1 MKRAGAL
8 ICVILMAVLLMAP
21 AAFADDS
28 SSSATAAKTDL
39 EIVTSSPE
47 DGATGVAVDNLSV
60 KIRFNKDVYPAS
72 ADIKKANAKQFKLV
86 DADGKKIPLQV
97 YYSDKEEGLIL
108 VAADVYSGKN
118 KNTIKGDVT
127 YTLNIGRN
135 FQAADGSTMG
145 QKATISMTTLNQG
158 RSTAIYMILM
168 VLMMAGMVFFTVR
181 STKKD
186 EKKKKEERE
195 FKEGVNPY
203 KEAKKSG
210 KSVEEVVAKQSKK
223 KAKKEEAIR
232 KQKEAEAAIEAEI
245 IEKIRKESNKRVSA
259 PRAISASGSDLKLRV
274 VKDSG
279 EKVDAKEI
287 EAKAAEAKKNNKGT
301 TNPKNQS
308 GKSKNKN
315 KKNKGKKKK

>member
-1 MKRAGAL
+1 MRRAGAL
-8 ICVILMAVLLMAP
+8 ICVIIMSVLLMAP
-21 AAFADDS
+21 AAFADNGS
-28 SSSATAAKTDL
+28 STATAAKTDL
-39 EIVTSSPE
+39 EIMSSSPE

-72 ADIKKANAKQFKLV
+72 ADIKKANAKQFKLA
-86 DADGKKIPLQV
+86 DADGKNIPLQV
-97 YYSDKEEGLIL
+97 YYSDKDEGLIL
-108 VAADVYSGKN
+108 VAADVYSGKT
-118 KNTIKGDVT
+118 KNVIKGDVT
-127 YTLNIGRN
+127 YTLAVGKD

-145 QKATISMTTLNQG
+145 QQKTISMTTLNQG

-186 EKKKKEERE
+186 EQKKKEERE
-195 FKEGVNPY
+195 YKEGVNPY

-232 KQKEAEAAIEAEI
+232 RQKEAEAAIEAEI
-245 IEKIRKESNKRVSA
+245 IEKIRKESNKRVSS
-259 PRAISASGSDLKLRV
+259 PHAISSAGSTLKLKV

-279 EKVDAKEI
+279 EKT
-287 EAKAAEAKKNNKGT
+287 EAKAAKSNEPKKSNKGT

-308 GKSKNKN
+308 GKNKN

>member
-1 MKRAGAL
+1 MRKAGAL
-8 ICVILMAVLLMAP
+8 ICVIIMTVLLMAP
-21 AAFADDS
+21 AAFVAEDGDS
-28 SSSATAAKTDL
+28 AAAAKTDL
-39 EIVTSSPE
+39 EIVSSSPE

-60 KIRFNKDVYPAS
+60 KIRFNKDVYPKS
-72 ADIKKANAKQFKLV
+72 DEIKAANAKQFKLV
-86 DADGKKIPLQV
+86 DSEGKKVPLKV

-108 VAADVYSGKN
+108 AAADVYSGKN

-127 YTLNIGRN
+127 YTLNVGRN

-145 QKATISMTTLNQG
+145 QKVTISMTTLNQG

-168 VLMMAGMVFFTVR
+168 VLMMVGMVFFTLR

-195 FKEGVNPY
+195 LKEGVNPY

-210 KSVEEVVAKQSKK
+210 KSVEEVVSKQNKK

-232 KQKEAEAAIEAEI
+232 RQKEAEAAIEAEI

-259 PRAISASGSDLKLRV
+259 PHAISSAGSSLKLKV

-279 EKVDAKEI
+279 EKVSAEEV
-287 EAKAAEAKKNNKGT
+287 EAKAAAARKNNKGT
-301 TNPKNQS
+301 TNPKNQT
-308 GKSKNKN
+308 GKSRN
-315 KKNKGKKKK
+315 KKKKGKKKK